1 MQNAQKSGIRF
12 GDFDYCVFTG
22 RCYNR
27 LIKTNKPHLKG
38 EFIMYIYTMIIGNE
52 YDYDCAGCTTE
63 DVNVAYM
70 WIKAGCK
77 QVAILDACDLSYQGY
92 LDIEDV
98 YRAEHYDDEG

>member
-1 MQNAQKSGIRF
+1 MWCRF
-12 GDFDYCVFTG
+12 GDFAYCVFTG
-22 RCYNR
+22 NWYNR

-38 EFIMYIYTMIIGNE
+38 DFTMRKYIYTMIIGNE
-52 YDYDCAGCTTE
+52 YDYECAGCTTE
-63 DVNVAYM
+63 HIDIAYM

-98 YRAEHYDDEG
+98 YRAEGYDDEG